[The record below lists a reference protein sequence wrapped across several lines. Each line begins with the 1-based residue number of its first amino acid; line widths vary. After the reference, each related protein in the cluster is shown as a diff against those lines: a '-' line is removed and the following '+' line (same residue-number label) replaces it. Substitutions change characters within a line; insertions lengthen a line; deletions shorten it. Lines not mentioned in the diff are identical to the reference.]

1 MWAMIQMTNEYLMA
15 SPSDFLNVP
24 ADKIDE
30 CLADFKSWILF
41 DKKVREMVG
50 IIPKDAGLTVD
61 AQQEFH
67 WIDDGIRDG
76 MIEALFKLP
85 SDARVMIRDERDNL
99 VPAELPTELEEWDS
113 HEKDC
118 VVMR

>member
-1 MWAMIQMTNEYLMA
+1 MTNPQTTTEYLMA

-24 ADKIDE
+24 FDKIDE

-41 DKKVREMVG
+41 GKKVREMVG

-76 MIEALFKLP
+76 A
-85 SDARVMIRDERDNL
+85 VNL
-99 VPAELPTELEEWDS
+99 EIKVTE
-113 HEKDC
+113 
-118 VVMR
+118 